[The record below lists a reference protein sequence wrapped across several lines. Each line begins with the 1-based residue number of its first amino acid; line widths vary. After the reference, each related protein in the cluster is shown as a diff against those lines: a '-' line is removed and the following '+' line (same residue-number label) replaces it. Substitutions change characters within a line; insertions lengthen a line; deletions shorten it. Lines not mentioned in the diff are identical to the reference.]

1 MNGPSGAGVPS
12 GVYRRRAEARGRF
25 WQIIVETHAVPSGSP
40 SAGPTLSSMTQMPD
54 DNLDHY
60 ALGFHAPRKGLR
72 RQDCP
77 YAEGTEA
84 HAQWTAG
91 YDAAVNDGDGA

>member
-1 MNGPSGAGVPS
+1 
-12 GVYRRRAEARGRF
+12 
-25 WQIIVETHAVPSGSP
+25 
-40 SAGPTLSSMTQMPD
+40 MTEIPD

>member
-1 MNGPSGAGVPS
+1 MSSADSLMRMPARDPSRREAGVRQAWPS
-12 GVYRRRAEARGRF
+12 WSRRALGGP
-25 WQIIVETHAVPSGSP
+25 VPAP
-40 SAGPTLSSMTQMPD
+40 YLRSMTEPPD

-60 ALGFHAPRKGLR
+60 ALGFYAPGKGLAR
-72 RQDCP
+72 ADCP